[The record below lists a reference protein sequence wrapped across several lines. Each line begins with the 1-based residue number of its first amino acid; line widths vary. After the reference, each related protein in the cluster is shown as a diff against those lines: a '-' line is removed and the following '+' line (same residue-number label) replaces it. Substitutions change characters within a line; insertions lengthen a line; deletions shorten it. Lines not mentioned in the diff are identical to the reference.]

1 MAHSAVMPRGPRRTE
16 VQLSLRVTPE
26 MYEAIK
32 AVAAAERRSINRQLE
47 LMIEEWLRRR
57 RLREP
62 RDEADGG

>member
-1 MAHSAVMPRGPRRTE
+1 

-62 RDEADGG
+62 RDEADRG